1 MLSLSRFNKW
11 QIFLHIYDWIELWRH
26 VSIYTICSWTTQ
38 LPVIDFHFSNALRM
52 HHFAYEYHFFLGG
65 GTLQLAIQSQNA
77 PFCLKKK
84 SQNFPGCRYT
94 FMNRLKCLKMQCFAC
109 KIQKYLGCGIPLN
122 GSNCL
127 KMQYFA
133 CKIKKKTLGCGRIP
147 LNGLNSLKMEYF
159 ASKIPK
165 FLGWETPLNPPNS
178 LKML

>member
-1 MLSLSRFNKW
+1 
-11 QIFLHIYDWIELWRH
+11 
-26 VSIYTICSWTTQ
+26 
-38 LPVIDFHFSNALRM
+38 M
-52 HHFAYEYHFFLGG
+52 HHFAYKYQFFWAFGV
-65 GTLQLAIQSQNA
+65 TLQLAIQSQNA

-84 SQNFPGCRYT
+84 SQNFLGCQYT
-94 FMNRLKCLKMQCFAC
+94 FMNRLKGLKMQCFAC

-133 CKIKKKTLGCGRIP
+133 LKIKKNLGCGRIP

-165 FLGWETPLNPPNS
+165 FLGWETTLNPPNS
-178 LKML
+178 LRMQYFALGKYYHSKLIS